1 MFLFPESTT
10 PLVAGLVVT
19 VVVIAV
25 LVIEATVF
33 GVKYFK
39 LKQTQSEHEL
49 EELYHENQAAENSPQ
64 VQSSASPQD
73 ERLHSDHKNGNTG
86 KLHGH
91 SDVMK
96 SSTDNIPC
104 ENPDD
109 LNGCTDNTPYENPDE
124 MNLHH
129 PTDNSPRENS
139 GDVNVKRST
148 DNSPYENPEAMTSEY
163 LTISEAGTTTENSH
177 ALTGQY
183 ENVNRRGNQYEAIH
197 MSGISATVNPYEAI
211 RH

>member
-1 MFLFPESTT
+1 M
-10 PLVAGLVVT
+10 

-25 LVIEATVF
+25 LVIVSTVF

-39 LKQTQSEHEL
+39 LKQTQPEYRLKEP
-49 EELYHENQAAENSPQ
+49 YFENQSAENSTQ

-73 ERLHSDHKNGNTG
+73 ERLHSNRKNGNTG

-91 SDVMK
+91 SDAMK
-96 SSTDNIPC
+96 SSTDNIPY

-109 LNGCTDNTPYENPDE
+109 LNGRTDNTPYENPDE
-124 MNLHH
+124 MSLHRS
-129 PTDNSPRENS
+129 TDNRPREHS
-139 GDVNVKRST
+139 GDVNVKRPS
-148 DNSPYENPEAMTSEY
+148 DNSPYENPEAVTNEY